1 MQEDTTGED
10 ALLFP
15 FAQIVADLSQHL
27 TLETGDVILTG
38 TPAGSS
44 VVVPG
49 DVVEVE
55 VDAPTAPGAPTSGR
69 LVTTVVQGEVPFG
82 DVGAGPK
89 IDDTQRAEA
98 WGSREAA
105 GLRARA

>member
-1 MQEDTTGED
+1 M
-10 ALLFP
+10 
-15 FAQIVADLSQHL
+15 

-55 VDAPTAPGAPTSGR
+55 VDAPGAPGAPTTGR
-69 LVTTVVQGEVPFG
+69 LVTTVTQGTAEFG
-82 DVGAGPK
+82 DFGTKPAV
-89 IDDTQRAEA
+89 DDLQRVEA
-98 WGSREAA
+98 WGSEAELAAAVAA
-105 GLRARA
+105 GRATAPAR